1 MQADLP
7 IHGPAHIGFAIPG
20 MLDQGSPFDA
30 QRERSS
36 IGTTL
41 ATLAWLKT
49 MQLTVMPVERSDAH
63 QAAIIRDV
71 ASPDGAMGQ
80 HPGIDTVSFPHLCQ
94 LLARLLETQL
104 LAQGFRLIP
113 LHQLKRGELS
123 DLLVEPVLAHF
134 QGRETPVPTSLALFG
149 SRRNILAHEYTHRE
163 NLAQE
168 PCQSQFPL
176 PSGSGRGRKFSFALL
191 AILARLA

>member
-7 IHGPAHIGFAIPG
+7 VHGPAHVGFAIPG
-20 MLDQGSPFDA
+20 MLDERSPFDA
-30 QRERSS
+30 QREGSS
-36 IGTTL
+36 IG
-41 ATLAWLKT
+41 ATPAAFSWLKT

-63 QAAIIRDV
+63 QAPIIRDG

-104 LAQGFRLIP
+104 LAQVFRLIP
-113 LHQLKRGELS
+113 LHKLKRGELS

-176 PSGSGRGRKFSFALL
+176 PSASGRRPNFPFPFLP
-191 AILARLA
+191 ILAP